1 MPLDAARPVFRTKQ
15 ELVYRSLRDAILT
28 CEIPPDERLVIEDV
42 ARRLNVSAIPVREA
56 LQLLQSE
63 GLVTLIPHVG
73 ATVTPLSRDS
83 VVDVFSVL
91 EGLQVVAGRLA
102 AERADKPTLAAFEGY
117 VRAMDTAVA
126 ATEYDA
132 WADLNTRFHGA
143 LSEVSGLKLLQQST
157 VQALD
162 RWDQIRRYFYKGVL
176 VPRVAQAQR
185 EHHEL
190 LEGLLA
196 HDPERV
202 ATAMRRHYHGAL
214 MAYLQYFDGR
224 AGTTGE
230 QG

>member
-1 MPLDAARPVFRTKQ
+1 
-15 ELVYRSLRDAILT
+15 
-28 CEIPPDERLVIEDV
+28 
-42 ARRLNVSAIPVREA
+42 
-56 LQLLQSE
+56 
-63 GLVTLIPHVG
+63 
-73 ATVTPLSRDS
+73 
-83 VVDVFSVL
+83 
-91 EGLQVVAGRLA
+91 
-102 AERADKPTLAAFEGY
+102 
-117 VRAMDTAVA
+117 VA
-126 ATEYDA
+126 ATQYDA

>member
-1 MPLDAARPVFRTKQ
+1 MPLDATRPVFRTKQ

-102 AERADKPTLAAFEGY
+102 AEHADKTALSTFAGY
-117 VRAMDTAVA
+117 VKAMDTALA
-126 ATEYDA
+126 DAQYDA
-132 WADLNTRFHGA
+132 WADLNTRFHAA

-190 LEGLLA
+190 LDGLLA

-202 ATAMRRHYHGAL
+202 ATAMLAHYRGAL
-214 MAYLQYFDGR
+214 TAYLEYFGK
-224 AGTTGE
+224 GE
-230 QG
+230 KG

>member
-1 MPLDAARPVFRTKQ
+1 MPIDAPSRPVYRTKQ
-15 ELVYRSLRDAILT
+15 ELVYRTLRDAILT
-28 CEIPPDERLVIEDV
+28 CAIAPDERLVIEDV
-42 ARRLNVSAIPVREA
+42 ARRLSVSAIPVREA
-56 LQLLQSE
+56 LLQLQSE

-73 ATVTPLSRDS
+73 ATVTALSRDS

-102 AERADKPTLAAFEGY
+102 AERADETALSTFSGY
-117 VRAMDTAVA
+117 VTAMDTA
-126 ATEYDA
+126 ATDTRYDA
-132 WADLNTRFHGA
+132 WADLNTRFHAA

-190 LEGLLA
+190 LDGLLA
-196 HDPERV
+196 RDPERV
-202 ATAMRRHYHGAL
+202 ATAMRDHYRGAL
-214 MAYLQYFDGR
+214 AAYLEYFGK
-224 AGTTGE
+224 GE
-230 QG
+230 KR